1 MESLIRY
8 RGKAITEEDVEF
20 IRRLIAQN
28 PQDSRCALSRKLCLA
43 WDWRQQNGA
52 LRDMVCRGLL
62 LALDREGYIQLPVRK
77 QSPVNPLAQ
86 RKKPACVT
94 IEKHPLSVPLSEII
108 PLDIR
113 QVRRTAQEKLFN
125 SLIEQY
131 HYLGYCQPVGEHLKY
146 LVFAKERPIACVAF
160 SSAPRHIGC
169 RDRFIGWSKELR
181 GQNLH
186 LIAYQIRFLIL
197 PWVRVSHLASHLL
210 GQMARV
216 LASDWQRFYHHPV
229 YFLETFV
236 DRERF
241 KGTCYKAAN
250 WLYLG
255 ETTGRGKDDQSHKP
269 NRSIKAVFGYP
280 LCWDF
285 RARLC
290 EDRR

>member
-1 MESLIRY
+1 MLIRY
-8 RGKAITEEDVEF
+8 RGKAISEEDVEF
-20 IRRLIAQN
+20 IRRLIAEN
-28 PQDSRCALSRKLCLA
+28 PQDSRFALSKKLCLA

-62 LALDREGYIQLPVRK
+62 LLLDRGGYIQLPLRK
-77 QSPVNPLAQ
+77 HSPANPLAQ

-94 IEKHPLSVPLSEII
+94 IEKDPLSVALCEIRPLE
-108 PLDIR
+108 IR

-125 SLIEQY
+125 SLIEQH

-146 LVFAKERPIACVAF
+146 LIFAGQRPIACVAF

-169 RDRFIGWSKELR
+169 RDRFIGWSKEQR
-181 GQNLH
+181 RRNLH
-186 LIAYQIRFLIL
+186 LIAYQMRFLIL
-197 PWVRVSHLASHLL
+197 PWVRVSQLASHLL

-216 LASDWQRFYHHPV
+216 LASDWQRFYHHPI

-241 KGTCYKAAN
+241 EGTCYKAAN

-255 ETTGRGKDDQSHKP
+255 QTTGRGKDDQSHKP
-269 NRSIKAVFGYP
+269 NRSPKAVFGYP
-280 LCWDF
+280 LCRDF
-285 RARLC
+285 RAKLC
-290 EDRR
+290 EDRG

>member
-1 MESLIRY
+1 MEVLIRY

-28 PQDSRCALSRKLCLA
+28 PQDSRFALSKKLCLA

-62 LALDREGYIQLPVRK
+62 LLLDRGGYIQLPLRK
-77 QSPVNPLAQ
+77 QSPANPLAQ

-94 IEKHPLSVPLSEII
+94 IEKDPLSVALCEIRPLE
-108 PLDIR
+108 IR

-146 LVFAKERPIACVAF
+146 LIFAEQRPIACVAF

-169 RDRFIGWSKELR
+169 RDRFIGWSKEQR
-181 GQNLH
+181 RRNLH
-186 LIAYQIRFLIL
+186 LIAYQMRFLIL
-197 PWVRVSHLASHLL
+197 PWVRVSQLASHLL

-216 LASDWQRFYHHPV
+216 LASDWQRFYRHPI

-241 KGTCYKAAN
+241 EGTCYKAAN

-255 ETTGRGKDDQSHKP
+255 QTTGRGKDDQSHKP
-269 NRSIKAVFGYP
+269 NRSPKAVFGYP
-280 LCWDF
+280 LCRDF
-285 RARLC
+285 RAKLC
-290 EDRR
+290 EDRG

>member
-1 MESLIRY
+1 MEALIRY
-8 RGKAITEEDVEF
+8 RGKAVTEEDVEF
-20 IRRLIAQN
+20 IRRLIAEN
-28 PQDSRCALSRKLCLA
+28 PQESRFALSKKLCLA

-62 LALDREGYIQLPVRK
+62 LLLDRGGYIQLPLRK
-77 QSPVNPLAQ
+77 QSPANPLAQ

-94 IEKHPLSVPLSEII
+94 IEKDPLSVGLCEIRPLE
-108 PLDIR
+108 IR

-146 LVFAKERPIACVAF
+146 LIFAGQRPIACVAF

-169 RDRFIGWSKELR
+169 RDRFIGWSKEQR
-181 GQNLH
+181 RRNLH
-186 LIAYQIRFLIL
+186 LIAYQMRFLIL
-197 PWVRVSHLASHLL
+197 PWVRVSQLASHLL

-216 LASDWQRFYHHPV
+216 LASDWQRFYRHPI

-241 KGTCYKAAN
+241 EGTCYKAAN

-255 ETTGRGKDDQSHKP
+255 QTTGRGKDDQSHKP
-269 NRSIKAVFGYP
+269 NRSPKAVFGYP
-280 LCWDF
+280 LCRDF
-285 RARLC
+285 RAKLC
-290 EDRR
+290 EDRG

>member
-1 MESLIRY
+1 MEALIRY
-8 RGKAITEEDVEF
+8 RGKAVTEEDVEF
-20 IRRLIAQN
+20 IRRLIAEN
-28 PQDSRCALSRKLCLA
+28 PQESRFALSKKLCLA

-62 LALDREGYIQLPVRK
+62 LLLDRGGYIQLPLRK
-77 QSPVNPLAQ
+77 QSPANPLAQ

-94 IEKHPLSVPLSEII
+94 IEKDPLSVGLCEIRPLE
-108 PLDIR
+108 IR

-146 LVFAKERPIACVAF
+146 LIFAGQRPIACVAF

-169 RDRFIGWSKELR
+169 RDRFIGWSKEQR
-181 GQNLH
+181 RRNLH
-186 LIAYQIRFLIL
+186 LIAYQMRFLIL
-197 PWVRVSHLASHLL
+197 PWVRVSQLASHLL

-216 LASDWQRFYHHPV
+216 LASDWQGFYRHPI

-241 KGTCYKAAN
+241 EGTCYKAAN

-255 ETTGRGKDDQSHKP
+255 QTTGRGKDDQSHKP
-269 NRSIKAVFGYP
+269 NRSPKAVFGYP
-280 LCWDF
+280 LCRDF
-285 RARLC
+285 RAKLC
-290 EDRR
+290 EDRG